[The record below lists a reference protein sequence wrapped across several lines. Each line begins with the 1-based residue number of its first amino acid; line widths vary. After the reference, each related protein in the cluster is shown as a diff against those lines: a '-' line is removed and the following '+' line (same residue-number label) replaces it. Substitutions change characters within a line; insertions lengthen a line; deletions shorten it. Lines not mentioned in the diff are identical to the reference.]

1 MKIDLIF
8 FRFLLSCNL
17 RYVCRDCAVARSA
30 VIVLPEAAVTHGL
43 SNKSVLN
50 NITISQGAVQ
60 HNRAQDHVLKQ
71 AFRWDEQWCKIFLV
85 LIKYFCGCSLL
96 TSILYSLRTA
106 LFRPEDDELGQLVVG
121 VSCRVIKPACPPY
134 NGVAVV
140 PLLLQKMSSLNRIF

>member
-43 SNKSVLN
+43 SDKSVLN

-71 AFRWDEQWCKIFLV
+71 AFRWDEQRCKIFLV

-106 LFRPEDDELGQLVVG
+106 LFRPEDDELVG
-121 VSCRVIKPACPPY
+121 VSCRVIKPACPPD
-134 NGVAVV
+134 NGVAAV
-140 PLLLQKMSSLNRIF
+140 PWLLQKMSLITQIF

>member
-43 SNKSVLN
+43 SDKSVLN

-60 HNRAQDHVLKQ
+60 LNRAQDHVLKQ
-71 AFRWDEQWCKIFLV
+71 AFRWDEQRCKIYLV
-85 LIKYFCGCSLL
+85 LIKYFCGCS
-96 TSILYSLRTA
+96 LYSLRTA
-106 LFRPEDDELGQLVVG
+106 LFRPEDDELVG
-121 VSCRVIKPACPPY
+121 VSCRVIKPACPPD
-134 NGVAVV
+134 NGVAAV
-140 PLLLQKMSSLNRIF
+140 PWLLQKMSLLTQIF